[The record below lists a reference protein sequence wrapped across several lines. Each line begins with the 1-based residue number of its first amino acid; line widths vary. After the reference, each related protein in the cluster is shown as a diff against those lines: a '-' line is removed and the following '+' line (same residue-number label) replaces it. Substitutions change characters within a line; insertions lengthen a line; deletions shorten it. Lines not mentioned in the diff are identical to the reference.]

1 MTPPMSKAEKILCL
15 SLAFTL
21 LLIAARIWHTHNNTY
36 HFYLWNLFLAA
47 IPIAFSRKLATHKTI
62 NWASSMLI
70 AAWLLFFP
78 NAPYVITDIFHFYQR
93 PGMPLW
99 YDLLLVFSAT
109 WNGLIAGFISL
120 MQVDKFLALH
130 TGKKMHAAL
139 ISIFMFAASSGVYLG
154 RFLRFNSWDVVTKPR
169 SLAGFAYHYAFQPT
183 EHIKAWAFSGICTV
197 LLLLIY
203 YTIKNLP
210 SLVAPAKAD

>member
-15 SLAFTL
+15 SLGFTV
-21 LLIAARIWHTHNNTY
+21 LLITARIWHTHHNTY
-36 HFYLWNLFLAA
+36 HFYFWNLFLAV
-47 IPIAFSRKLATHKTI
+47 IPIAFSRKLAAHKTI
-62 NWASSMLI
+62 NWTSSLLI

-109 WNGLIAGFISL
+109 WNGLIAGLISL
-120 MQVDKFLALH
+120 MQVDRFLALH
-130 TGKKMHAAL
+130 TGKKLHAVL
-139 ISIFMFAASSGVYLG
+139 ISIFMFAASSGIYLG

-169 SLAGFAYHYAFQPT
+169 SLAGFAYHYTFQPA
-183 EHIKAWAFSGICTV
+183 EHLKAWAFSGICTV